1 MNPKISSSVA
11 VHRRFLAF
19 ALAFSVAG
27 LSPAGAQLVVSNSA
41 VGVSRRISTD
51 TRAVDSGNSIARSS
65 DAVPSTVLRV
75 VAATGAGA
83 VGLFLGASLGAS
95 MEGPCSCDDPGLE
108 GAIIGGLSGII
119 LGSSLGAAA
128 PGLGSSC
135 TLNERFART
144 LLGSVLGTVAGIVA
158 TEASHQIVT
167 LPLFAVGGSVA
178 SLGRCMRGTVSAAA
192 LRTSPQ

>member
-1 MNPKISSSVA
+1 MNPKIFSSVA
-11 VHRRFLAF
+11 VRRSFLTS
-19 ALAFSVAG
+19 ALAFSAAG
-27 LSPAGAQLVVSNSA
+27 LSPVGAQLVVSNPA

-51 TRAVDSGNSIARSS
+51 TRAIDSGNSIARSS
-65 DAVPSTVLRV
+65 DAVPTAVLRV

-83 VGLFLGASLGAS
+83 VGLFLGANLGAR

-108 GAIIGGLSGII
+108 GAIFGGLGGMI

-128 PGLGSSC
+128 PGFGSTC
-135 TLNERFART
+135 TLSERFGRT
-144 LLGSVLGTVAGIVA
+144 FLGSVLGTVAGIVA

-178 SLGRCMRGTVSAAA
+178 SLGRCMRT
-192 LRTSPQ
+192 RQHQ